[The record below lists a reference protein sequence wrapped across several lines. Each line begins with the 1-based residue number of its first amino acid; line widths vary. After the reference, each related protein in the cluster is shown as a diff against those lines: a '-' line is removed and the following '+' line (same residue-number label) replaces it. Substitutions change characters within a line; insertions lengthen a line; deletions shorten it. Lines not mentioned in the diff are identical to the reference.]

1 MDQRAT
7 APDCRLATRI
17 RRAAHVQPRARKAGL
32 GDVGLSMV
40 EMVVGVQLFA
50 ICALAAVPGFAP
62 ILRGYYL
69 RGATRQVYADLQK
82 ARMAAVMENHR
93 YRFIVLDD
101 HTYAIHADVNNN
113 GTEDVGE
120 TVLVRDLHTDSPG
133 VRLAGSGTIT
143 FAANG
148 TAPSVGTITA
158 SSDASP
164 THTASVTV
172 NPAGRV
178 RID

>member
-17 RRAAHVQPRARKAGL
+17 RRAVHVQPRARKAGL

-93 YRFIVLDD
+93 YRFTVLDD
-101 HTYAIHADVNNN
+101 HTYAIHSDVNGN
-113 GTEDVGE
+113 GREDLGE
-120 TVLVRDLHTDSPG
+120 PVLVRDLQTDSPG
-133 VRLAGSGTIT
+133 VRLAGSSTIT

-148 TAPSVGTITA
+148 SAPSVGAITVNSA
-158 SSDASP
+158 SSSTPA
-164 THTASVTV
+164 VTV
-172 NPAGRV
+172 AVSPAGRV